1 MARWLLSLIPRNINE
16 RCLFA
21 FLLSRPR
28 SLRSFLHSAGANCRR
43 ERIKTFFG
51 FYCTCYMLHDIK
63 INEFIPECIG
73 AKENH
78 FSTHCVII
86 IFLHFYYY
94 SFCGEFPNDP
104 QTLCLRRKLSIAK
117 VLMIAVSKE
126 WLIWVFNR
134 LSSWQRRP
142 GRSAND
148 VRMFISVT
156 NVCFV
161 FINTLGM
168 EIAWLR
174 WSCCWTIA
182 TFWNN

>member
-1 MARWLLSLIPRNINE
+1 
-16 RCLFA
+16 
-21 FLLSRPR
+21 
-28 SLRSFLHSAGANCRR
+28 
-43 ERIKTFFG
+43 
-51 FYCTCYMLHDIK
+51 MLHDIK

-86 IFLHFYYY
+86 IFLHFYCY

-117 VLMIAVSKE
+117 VLMIAVSME

-148 VRMFISVT
+148 VRTFISVT

-174 WSCCWTIA
+174 WSFAAAEQLRHFGIIKASLQGFQSVTSLSFQKMLFEKQRFIA
-182 TFWNN
+182 EHI

>member
-1 MARWLLSLIPRNINE
+1 MECLRHHRRAGGQSNLHTNCGAMIVITNPSEYQRAVFARISSL
-16 RCLFA
+16 A
-21 FLLSRPR
+21 RPR
-28 SLRSFLHSAGANCRR
+28 FLRSFLHTADANCRR

-86 IFLHFYYY
+86 IFLHFYCY

-117 VLMIAVSKE
+117 VLMIAVSME
-126 WLIWVFNR
+126 WLI
-134 LSSWQRRP
+134 
-142 GRSAND
+142 
-148 VRMFISVT
+148 
-156 NVCFV
+156 
-161 FINTLGM
+161 
-168 EIAWLR
+168 
-174 WSCCWTIA
+174 
-182 TFWNN
+182 